1 MKTIAFSNIKGGVGK
16 TTSAVNVAYDLSAK
30 GKRVL
35 LVDLDPQSNSSDFYG
50 RCGNTKHTVADLL
63 TNGNLPLDEVAVP
76 TDYDRLDIISAY
88 LTLGRAE
95 KLLISDTAT
104 PQQFR
109 LKRYL
114 TALAPRYDYC
124 ILDCSPAAESI
135 VNINGLAAADVVYVP
150 MRCDKWAIAGLES
163 SLQVI
168 NTVSSYN
175 DRLTFGGAFFTC
187 WERCKVGSE
196 VHAELEKQLGN
207 KLLNVKIRK
216 TVAVTHS
223 SYTKPLS
230 CISPRCTAAVD
241 YEELTDMIERSN
253 A

>member
-1 MKTIAFSNIKGGVGK
+1 MKTIAFTNIKGGVGK
-16 TTSAVNVAYDLSAK
+16 TTSAVNVAYNLAAR

-50 RCGNTKHTVADLL
+50 RCGNTKYTVADLL
-63 TNGNLPLDEVAVP
+63 TDSGVPLADIAVP
-76 TDYDRLDIISAY
+76 TDYQGLDIIPAY

-114 TALAPRYDYC
+114 AALAPHYDYC

-135 VNINGLAAADVVYVP
+135 VNINGLAAADEVYVP

-168 NTVSSYN
+168 ATVSSYN

-187 WERCKVGSE
+187 WERSKVGSE
-196 VHAELEKQLGN
+196 VYAELKKRLGG
-207 KLLNVKIRK
+207 KLLDVKIRK
-216 TVAVTHS
+216 TVTVTHS
-223 SYTKPLS
+223 TYTKPLS
-230 CISPRCTAAVD
+230 LIGGGRCTAALD
-241 YEELTDMIERSN
+241 YEDLTRNYIM
-253 A
+253 

>member
-1 MKTIAFSNIKGGVGK
+1 M
-16 TTSAVNVAYDLSAK
+16 
-30 GKRVL
+30 
-35 LVDLDPQSNSSDFYG
+35 LVDLDPQSNSSDFFG
-50 RCGNTKHTVADLL
+50 RCGNTKYTVSDLL
-63 TNGNLPLDEVAVP
+63 TDSSLPPEEIAAP
-76 TDYDRLDIISAY
+76 TDYENLDIIPAY

-114 TALAPRYDYC
+114 TALSPSYDYC

-135 VNINGLAAADVVYVP
+135 VNINGLAAADEVYVP
-150 MRCDKWAIAGLES
+150 MRCDKWAVAGLES

-168 NTVSSYN
+168 DTVSSYN
-175 DRLTFGGAFFTC
+175 ERLTFGGAFITC
-187 WERCKVGSE
+187 WEKANINKE
-196 VHAELEKQLGN
+196 VYGLLHELLGN
-207 KLLNVKIRK
+207 KLLDVKIRK

-241 YEELTDMIERSN
+241 YEELTDMIERSK